1 MQSECVAARVCE
13 PLLQKTNAATLK
25 SQGEP
30 DTGKD
35 APPCYSQ
42 GLFDALKMMRA
53 DGEAFSPGKKVPWL

>member
-13 PLLQKTNAATLK
+13 PLLQKTNAADLK

-30 DTGKD
+30 DTGQD

-53 DGEAFSPGKKVPWL
+53 DGEAFSPGKNVPWL